1 MKIFISKIQAIQDFL
16 DDGLFEVIGN
26 EAVSHYRA
34 SFRNQGFTD
43 RGIVRWKNVQRRTN
57 PRDASK
63 AAASRPIL
71 TGSGEL
77 GNSILW
83 KRAVR
88 DIEIY
93 SDKIYAEVHNKG
105 LRAGR
110 GKGFQMPK
118 RQFIGQS
125 ATLTK
130 RMNQKIA
137 QRLKTITQ

>member
-1 MKIFISKIQAIQDFL
+1 MKIFISKIQAIQNFL
-16 DDGLFEVIGN
+16 DDGLFEVVGA

-34 SFRNQGFTD
+34 SFRDQGFTD
-43 RGIVRWKNVQRRTN
+43 KSKGKWKNVQRRTN

-63 AAASRPIL
+63 AAAKRPIL

-77 GNSILW
+77 GNSIHWRRSLQD
-83 KRAVR
+83 V
-88 DIEIY
+88 EIY

-118 RQFIGQS
+118 RQFIGKS
-125 ATLTK
+125 EALT
-130 RMNQKIA
+130 RKISKKVA
-137 QRLKTITQ
+137 QRLNAIK